1 MQIVSSQS
9 RAYVSSSAPSNKED
23 LYVVSATVLIG
34 LSLLNYMTWVFGHP
48 PSWLVLG
55 ILMMMAL
62 AGFGCMVWRR
72 DFILVGVFGYLIV
85 LSLSNP
91 NVGWDPRSLWFFFA
105 KRIFLEGD
113 LYSRLDGYHSSSYPA
128 LFSALAA
135 SLGHIQGVWG
145 EQIPKLASLL
155 FLAPAFL
162 VIRHITSSA
171 MLTWAWFLLL
181 LLVAGIKLINGYQDP
196 ILGLYLV
203 LFLCLAP
210 KVFLSTNKP
219 PDILGHFAL
228 LGVMVSMPLLKNE
241 GLAMLIALVLATV
254 IASRRLNIK
263 VIVFGGISIA
273 FWWLTWQQHLS
284 AAGVS
289 DGLMAGGP
297 TGLLQRVSAR
307 LMQIEP
313 IWQVG
318 LSMLE
323 KSAGWIAAYAYSRW
337 WMNRTGGVPVL
348 VGSVA
353 VHRVLFWW
361 GFFYSGVLFLIY
373 ISTPADLTWHLNT
386 SVGRTMMPLNIALM
400 TMSILNFREPIEKW
414 SLLTARRMR
423 GAD

>member
-1 MQIVSSQS
+1 MVT
-9 RAYVSSSAPSNKED
+9 
-23 LYVVSATVLIG
+23 ATALIG
-34 LSLLNYMTWVFGHP
+34 LSLLNYVTWALGHP
-48 PSWLVLG
+48 APWLVLG

-62 AGFGCMVWRR
+62 AGLGCIVWRR
-72 DFILVGVFGYLIV
+72 DFVLIGVFGYLIV
-85 LSLSNP
+85 VSLSNA

-135 SLGHIQGVWG
+135 SLGHIQGAWG
-145 EQIPKLASLL
+145 EQVPKLASLF
-155 FLAPAFL
+155 FLAPAFV

-171 MLTWAWFLLL
+171 MLTWVWFLLL
-181 LLVAGIKLINGYQDP
+181 LLVAGVKLINGYQDP

-210 KVFLSTNKP
+210 NVFLSEKKP
-219 PDILGHFAL
+219 PDILSHFAL

-241 GLAMLIALVLATV
+241 GQAMLLTLVLATV

-263 VIVFGGISIA
+263 VLVFGGIAIA
-273 FWWLTWQQHLS
+273 FWWFTWQQHLS

-297 TGLLQRVSAR
+297 TGLLQRVGAR
-307 LMQIEP
+307 LMQVEP
-313 IWQVG
+313 IWQTG

-323 KSAGWIAAYAYSRW
+323 KSAGWIAVYAYSHWR
-337 WMNRTGGVPVL
+337 MSRTDRVPVL
-348 VGSVA
+348 VGSSA
-353 VHRVLFWW
+353 VHRLLCWW
-361 GFFYSGVLFLIY
+361 GFLYSGVLFLIY

-400 TMSILNFREPIEKW
+400 TMTLLNFRDPIKEW
-414 SLLTARRMR
+414 ASITRRRMQ
-423 GAD
+423 GALPD